1 MADRFLD
8 LGVECARLR
17 GKRIL
22 VLTTSVPKYGFW
34 QKGTAEPLFE
44 AGRRTVEENLE
55 AIRGLG

>member
-1 MADRFLD
+1 LD

-17 GKRIL
+17 GKPIL

-34 QKGTAEPLFE
+34 QKGIAEPLFE

-55 AIRGLG
+55 AIREFG